1 MAENNNV
8 SYCKLKVFVNYSV
21 RAEYVLIS
29 FSGLRPK
36 NVEEAIDFM
45 EFWFFENIDTPKS
58 SYYNFSS
65 KNNCLTG
72 PRRIS

>member
-8 SYCKLKVFVNYSV
+8 SFSKLKVFVNYFV
-21 RAEYVLIS
+21 RAEYELIS

-36 NVEEAIDFM
+36 NAVEAIDFI
-45 EFWFFENIDTPKS
+45 EFWFFENINTPKS

-65 KNNCLTG
+65 KNNRLTG